1 MSRVFVGERK
11 TKDPAKTE
19 RAVKDAISD
28 WQALEIKN
36 ALGQKFRAT
45 MQVRLVRP
53 RWMPKWLYRRLMA
66 SVVIDNHLERKR

>member
-19 RAVKDAISD
+19 RAVKDAITD
-28 WQALEIKN
+28 WQVLVIKN
-36 ALGQKFRAT
+36 ALGQRFKAT
-45 MQVRLVRP
+45 MQVSLRRP